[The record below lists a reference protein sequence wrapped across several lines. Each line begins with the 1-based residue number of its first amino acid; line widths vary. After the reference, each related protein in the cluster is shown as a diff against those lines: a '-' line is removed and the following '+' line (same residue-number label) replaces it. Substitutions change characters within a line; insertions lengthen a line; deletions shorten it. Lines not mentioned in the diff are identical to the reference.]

1 MFIFLMY
8 SSRMLL
14 YMFSHFALMITFRII
29 NKIMR
34 LCVATLTEYHDLAR
48 GRVVRIPRD
57 TRSTHLHINLV
68 NSNCAKIAI

>member
-1 MFIFLMY
+1 
-8 SSRMLL
+8 
-14 YMFSHFALMITFRII
+14 
-29 NKIMR
+29 MR